1 MKKTISLLSA
11 VLCMAIFTVSCK
23 TTPPVTESSLN
34 IPSLSESSYKS
45 INTQQKP
52 AALYLYH
59 SQLGALHTKNGDMT
73 MKVIMDTLGSKFS
86 YYKVDLK
93 TFSSQ
98 GSAKLQMVL
107 GGNKLPAYIF
117 IYKNNI
123 AAKLT
128 TAYDNREAAQ
138 QAADSLKQGFRSI
151 LR

>member
-1 MKKTISLLSA
+1 MKRTISLLLAAFCIAA
-11 VLCMAIFTVSCK
+11 VTVSCK
-23 TTPPVTESSLN
+23 TAVPVTESALN
-34 IPSLSESSYKS
+34 IPSLTESTYKT

-59 SQLGALHTKNGDMT
+59 SQLGALHTKTGDMT
-73 MKVIMDTLGSKFS
+73 MQVIMDTLGSKFA

-93 TFSSQ
+93 GFSPQ

-123 AAKLT
+123 EAMLT

-138 QAADSLKQGFRSI
+138 KAADSLKRGFRSI

>member
-1 MKKTISLLSA
+1 MKRTMSLIST
-11 VLCMAIFTVSCK
+11 VLCCAVIAVSCK
-23 TTPPVTESSLN
+23 TAPPVSDSTLS
-34 IPSLSESSYKS
+34 IPSLTESTYKA

-59 SQLGALHTKNGDMT
+59 SQLGALHTKTGDMT
-73 MKVIMDTLGSKFS
+73 MQVIMDTLGSKFT

-93 TFSSQ
+93 GFSSQ
-98 GSAKLQMVL
+98 GTAKLQMVL

-117 IYKNNI
+117 IHRDTI

-128 TAYDNREAAQ
+128 TGYDNREAAQ
-138 QAADSLKQGFRSI
+138 KAANELKRGFQSL